1 MLRIG
6 VIGLGYW
13 GPNLLRCLSELREC
27 EVVFACDRDEK
38 RLEAMAARFPS
49 VIPTK
54 NADEVIHGGRVD
66 AVIIATPT
74 RTHHALA
81 SQALAAGLHVFVE
94 KPLAASTAEC
104 RELIELAE
112 HHERVLFVGHIFLHS
127 SPVAKLRELVNS
139 GDLGDLYY
147 ISSKRLNLGP
157 VRNDCNA
164 LWDLAPHDISVML
177 DLLGGSPLGVSC
189 SGSSY
194 LKPHV
199 HDVCNMT
206 MYFPEDKLGLTHVS
220 WLDPRKDRVMT
231 IVGSK
236 KMVVYDDLEPLE
248 KIKIYDRGVDS
259 APYAATFGEFQ
270 YSYRYGDTHCPHL
283 EQVEPLRAECS
294 DFINAIVNSTRPRT
308 DGLNGLQVVEV
319 LEAATESLRLGGV
332 CVSVGSP
339 QWQTNAAPAPT
350 NGHVINGAPT
360 EEVKS

>member
-1 MLRIG
+1 
-6 VIGLGYW
+6 
-13 GPNLLRCLSELREC
+13 
-27 EVVFACDRDEK
+27 VFACDRDEK
-38 RLEAMAARFPS
+38 RLEAMAARFPG
-49 VIPTK
+49 VIPTR

-81 SQALAAGLHVFVE
+81 AQALAAGLHVFVE
-94 KPLAASTAEC
+94 KPLAASTTEC
-104 RELIELAE
+104 RDLIDLAA
-112 HHERVLFVGHIFLHS
+112 HHDRVLFVGHIFLHS
-127 SPVAKLRELVNS
+127 SPVAKLRQLVDS

-259 APYAATFGEFQ
+259 APYAETFGEFQ
-270 YSYRYGDTHCPHL
+270 YSYRYGDSHCPHL
-283 EQVEPLRAECS
+283 DQVEPLRAECL
-294 DFINAIVNSTRPRT
+294 DFIQSISNGTRPRT
-308 DGLNGLQVVEV
+308 DGFNGLQVVEV
-319 LEAATESLRLGGV
+319 LEAATESLRLSGV
-332 CVSVGSP
+332 CVAVGNR
-339 QWQTNAAPAPT
+339 QWQSSTPQAAPAVT
-350 NGHVINGAPT
+350 APIET
-360 EEVKS
+360 SAAPVSPQQVET